1 MLLILIKP
9 FIEFFNLRGNSTYV
23 LPINGLKTE
32 ILTYSASIDSIT
44 QTDPSLTQLSILY
57 KIS

>member
-1 MLLILIKP
+1 MFLILIKP
-9 FIEFFNLRGNSTYV
+9 FIEVFNLRGNSTYV

-32 ILTYSASIDSIT
+32 ILKYSASIDSIT
-44 QTDPSLTQLSILY
+44 QPDPLLTQLSILY